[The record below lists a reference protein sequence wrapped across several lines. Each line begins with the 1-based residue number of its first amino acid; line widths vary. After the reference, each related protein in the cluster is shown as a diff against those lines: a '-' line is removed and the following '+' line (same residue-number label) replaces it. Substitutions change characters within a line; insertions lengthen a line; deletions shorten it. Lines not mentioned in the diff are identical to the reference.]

1 MRYGKEGQGRTGET
15 VGVKIKQKRQKTEQQ
30 GYKLKIKV
38 LNSCKI
44 KNKSFKCL

>member
-15 VGVKIKQKRQKTEQQ
+15 VGVKIKQKTEQQ

-38 LNSCKI
+38 LNACKI